1 MNIKESNNKEH
12 EMPLPGL
19 ENIDLHSRQGN
30 YSKGN
35 LSLSFDNDVLCG
47 TTSIANTMSNI
58 ATTAST
64 AATLATTGTA
74 SSLSNIVIILT
85 VCGVGLLLL
94 DF

>member
-1 MNIKESNNKEH
+1 MNIKESNNEEY
-12 EMPLPGL
+12 EMLLPGL
-19 ENIDLHSRQGN
+19 ENIALHSRQGN

-47 TTSIANTMSNI
+47 TTSIANTMSI
-58 ATTAST
+58 ATTTST
-64 AATLATTGTA
+64 AATLVTTGTA